1 MSNNV
6 KEINIKNHTYY
17 FFDDINLKD
26 FDPNNIKKDKKLYKN
41 ILVYY
46 IEYVMIKISKYIKIN
61 T

>member
-46 IEYVMIKISKYIKIN
+46 IEYVMIKISK
-61 T
+61 

>member
-6 KEINIKNHTYY
+6 KEINIKNRTYY

>member
-6 KEINIKNHTYY
+6 KEINIKNRTYY

-26 FDPNNIKKDKKLYKN
+26 FDPNDIKKDKKLYKN

>member
-6 KEINIKNHTYY
+6 KEINIKNRTYY
-17 FFDDINLKD
+17 FFDDIN